1 MTIALPPATIE
12 EADDSLRKLLMLIG
26 VGDVTPLGVTDT
38 LAIAQGPGGE
48 VAEDVDKYII

>member
-1 MTIALPPATIE
+1 
-12 EADDSLRKLLMLIG
+12 MLIG